1 MRKPNKRM
9 GNVITRVLGMYKAV
23 GKTLDQ
29 DDVSKL
35 NREDRRRL
43 KVLIKRRKEHI
54 MVYGKLSD
62 VNLEKSNR

>member
-9 GNVITRVLGMYKAV
+9 GNAITIVLGMYKAV

-62 VNLEKSNR
+62 VNLEKSHR